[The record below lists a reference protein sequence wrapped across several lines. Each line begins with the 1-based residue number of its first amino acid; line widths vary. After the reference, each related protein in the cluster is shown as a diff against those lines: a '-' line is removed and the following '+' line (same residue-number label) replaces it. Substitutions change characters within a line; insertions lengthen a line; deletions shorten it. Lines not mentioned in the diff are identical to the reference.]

1 MSVTKSGLAACSSS
15 LACTLLVSSP
25 GRISIRVLAASF
37 LMLLFLIGPRGRSA
51 ACIVDRANG
60 RNTQIWHIWKARVQ
74 YSEKAALSLR
84 EPLPRDCG
92 CLLAIIKHLKSL
104 IHLVWKQHCIVLR
117 KSILHRIHRNVELK
131 SLSQILKYCSSFH
144 VDISWSTCIGDECK
158 LIDSFNDSRH
168 IFFEVW
174 CLDHI
179 LQRAEHA
186 RVHLACVVEH
196 QKINRRFVKISQ
208 SWRKP
213 PLGPSPGWK
222 VALSTRRRS

>member
-60 RNTQIWHIWKARVQ
+60 RNTQIWH
-74 YSEKAALSLR
+74 
-84 EPLPRDCG
+84 
-92 CLLAIIKHLKSL
+92 
-104 IHLVWKQHCIVLR
+104 
-117 KSILHRIHRNVELK
+117 ILHRIHRNVELK

-196 QKINRRFVKISQ
+196 QKINRRFAMISQ
-208 SWRKP
+208 SWRRP
-213 PLGPSPGWK
+213 
-222 VALSTRRRS
+222 